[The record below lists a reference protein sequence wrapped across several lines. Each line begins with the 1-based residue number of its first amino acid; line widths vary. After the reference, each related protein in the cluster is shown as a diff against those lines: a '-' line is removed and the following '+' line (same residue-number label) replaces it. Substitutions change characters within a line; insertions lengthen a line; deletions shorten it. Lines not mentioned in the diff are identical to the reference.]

1 MAPDIRRFNPDADDE
16 GLADLTGSLRGHGR
30 TVEAAELR
38 KHASR
43 EDAWISIRGKVYDVS
58 AFSAV
63 HPGGDIVL
71 TAAGK
76 DATDVFA
83 AFHQNTDSYKLL
95 PGLYVGELVEDA
107 KATGAGVAA
116 IDGTTSVRSPEYLA
130 DVVGMRQELQR
141 QRLFDSSKPFYVYKV
156 LFNLSL
162 LVTSVVLL
170 MSSGST
176 LGGVVAS
183 ALVLALFWQQCGWL
197 AHDFLHHQVF
207 RNRALGNAA
216 GILIGNIWQ
225 GFSVSWW
232 KTKHNHH
239 HAVPNVVDALSGGD
253 PDIHTTPVLLWS
265 EKLIE
270 GEDLAS
276 LPRWLMR
283 NQWFLYWPILCM
295 ARTSWVIQSLLFQAE
310 PNSVYCSTRRMRY
323 AEAVGLVIHHV
334 GFLALSS
341 YAGSWPLWLLFCILS
356 QGLGGLLIGV
366 VFTVGH
372 NAMEVLNDVDV
383 SATDFVRLQ
392 VRTTRDVTPGLFNDW
407 FTGGLGYQV
416 EHHIWPTLPRHSL
429 PAAARILRPFCAKY
443 GIRYTCEGL
452 VEGNVA
458 VCRLLADLGRNL

>member
-1 MAPDIRRFNPDADDE
+1 MAPDIRRFNPDGDDE

-30 TVEAAELR
+30 MVDGAELR

-43 EDAWISIRGKVYDVS
+43 EDAWVSIRGKVYDVS

-107 KATGAGVAA
+107 KATRAGVAA
-116 IDGTTSVRSPEYLA
+116 IDGTTSVRSPQYLA
-130 DVVGMRQELQR
+130 DVVAMRQELQR
-141 QRLFDSSKPFYVYKV
+141 QRLYDSSKPFYVYKV

-162 LVTSVVLL
+162 LLTSVALL
-170 MSSGST
+170 RSFGST

-216 GILIGNIWQ
+216 GILVGNIWQ

-239 HAVPNVVDALSGGD
+239 HAVPNVVDALSGG
-253 PDIHTTPVLLWS
+253 T
-265 EKLIE
+265 
-270 GEDLAS
+270 
-276 LPRWLMR
+276 
-283 NQWFLYWPILCM
+283 
-295 ARTSWVIQSLLFQAE
+295 RTSTHPRAAVE
-310 PNSVYCSTRRMRY
+310 R
-323 AEAVGLVIHHV
+323 EA
-334 GFLALSS
+334 
-341 YAGSWPLWLLFCILS
+341 
-356 QGLGGLLIGV
+356 
-366 VFTVGH
+366 
-372 NAMEVLNDVDV
+372 D
-383 SATDFVRLQ
+383 
-392 VRTTRDVTPGLFNDW
+392 
-407 FTGGLGYQV
+407 
-416 EHHIWPTLPRHSL
+416 
-429 PAAARILRPFCAKY
+429 
-443 GIRYTCEGL
+443 
-452 VEGNVA
+452 
-458 VCRLLADLGRNL
+458 